1 MSEENFTDI
10 RFIRLRNGEDLVA
23 YTIEL
28 PTSLVVR
35 KPIGIEVETHLEM
48 NRQIV
53 TMYEW
58 LSPSIA
64 KYETITLNMDDVLL
78 CLPVQQEFG
87 ERYETMI
94 EILFDSEN
102 YEGRMKPK
110 KESKKKKMS
119 KEELQERS
127 NNVVSLFEAVADLL
141 DKKDKPVH

>member
-1 MSEENFTDI
+1 MSDENFTDI

-28 PTSLVVR
+28 PTSLVVK
-35 KPIGIEVETHLEM
+35 KPIGVEVETHLEM
-48 NRQIV
+48 NRQIL

-58 LSPSIA
+58 LSPSVA
-64 KYETITLNMDDVLL
+64 KYDSLTLNMDDVLL

-87 ERYETMI
+87 ERYVSMC
-94 EILFDSEN
+94 EILFEPEN
-102 YEGRMKPK
+102 YEGRMAPK
-110 KESKKKKMS
+110 KEKKKMS

-141 DKKDKPVH
+141 EKKDKPVH

>member
-1 MSEENFTDI
+1 MSDENFTDI

-35 KPIGIEVETHLEM
+35 KPIGVEVETHLEM
-48 NRQIV
+48 NRQIL

-58 LSPSIA
+58 LSPSVA
-64 KYETITLNMDDVLL
+64 KYDSLTLNMDDVLF

-87 ERYETMI
+87 ERYVSMC
-94 EILFDSEN
+94 EILFEPEN
-102 YEGRMKPK
+102 YEGRMAPK
-110 KESKKKKMS
+110 KEAKKKMS

-141 DKKDKPVH
+141 EKKDKPVH